1 MADFPLPASGASVRG
16 GVAEGDGGGFIAFIG
31 LGLMGSRMSGHL
43 LAAGHEMRGYD
54 PDPARLDEF
63 EAKGG
68 VATTS
73 PADAVQGCWAA
84 VLSLPTSDVSREVCL
99 GENGIA
105 TAGVSPLH
113 VYDTTT
119 GRPGDAVEIAAA
131 LDQVGVVYSDT
142 TVSGNSEV
150 AEKGELVVMLGGAEG
165 AYMVG
170 QPIFE
175 AIGRSHHHVGPVGSA
190 SRMKLIVN
198 HALTV
203 HRMALAEA
211 LVVAELAGMDLD
223 TALDV
228 LRDSLAYSKAMDVW
242 GDRMVAG
249 DHEFPYARLRQSHK
263 DARLIVEQGRDLGA
277 TMDLARVAEEAL
289 AEGEE
294 TGLADMDNSSV
305 MEVVRRRAGIG
316 RNRAAGLGDP

>member
-1 MADFPLPASGASVRG
+1 MPDS
-16 GVAEGDGGGFIAFIG
+16 IAFIG

-43 LAAGHEMRGYD
+43 LAAGHAVRGYD
-54 PDPARLDEF
+54 SDPARLAEF
-63 EAKGG
+63 ENKGG
-68 VATTS
+68 LIAGS
-73 PADAVQGCWAA
+73 PAEAVEGCWAA
-84 VLSLPTSDVSREVCL
+84 LLSLPTSDVSREVCL
-99 GENGIA
+99 GEEGIA
-105 TAGVSPLH
+105 RSGVSPLF

-119 GRPGDAVEIAAA
+119 GRPDDAVEIGDALAAI
-131 LDQVGVVYSDT
+131 GVVYSDT

-150 AEKGELVVMLGGAEG
+150 AEKGELVVMLGGSED
-165 AYMVG
+165 AYLRG
-170 QPIFE
+170 RPIFE

-203 HRMALAEA
+203 QRMALAEA
-211 LVVAELAGMDLD
+211 LVVAELSGMDLE

-228 LRDSLAYSKAMDVW
+228 LKDSLAYSKVMDVW

-263 DARLIVEQGRDLGA
+263 DARLIVDHGVELGA
-277 TMDLARVAEEAL
+277 TMDLARVAREAL

-316 RNRAAGLGDP
+316 RVSPLPASGGTPPSGGRK